1 MIHSWKTYFT
11 SSIGRK
17 FIMAFTGLFLIS
29 FLVVHAGAN
38 SCIFLNDQG
47 ETFNAVA
54 HFLSHNWI
62 IRFLEIGL
70 FAGIIAHVIQ
80 GIMLE
85 RSNRSKR
92 KIAFDVKPGN
102 ATSKWYSRSMGLLG
116 VLILLFLIVH
126 LSQFW
131 YSTKVALYA
140 EGDAEHNMYQQMKE
154 VFQHEWVLLV
164 YLIGVVALGWHL
176 KHGFWSAFQTF
187 GINSPKY
194 NSLIKSVG
202 MVYTII
208 ICLAFISMPLAFYFK
223 WLN

>member
-154 VFQHEWVLLV
+154 VFQHE
-164 YLIGVVALGWHL
+164 
-176 KHGFWSAFQTF
+176 
-187 GINSPKY
+187 
-194 NSLIKSVG
+194 
-202 MVYTII
+202 
-208 ICLAFISMPLAFYFK
+208 
-223 WLN
+223 